1 MTEGDQYERLLSG
14 PVHLGAA
21 EWRRI
26 RRRSSLAAVSSPLLT
41 ECKIEKEVRRSI
53 QGPEP
58 DNDSERLAELAAKL
72 RDDEDASA
80 DEDREAYIFDL
91 KIFALSLKYEFPR
104 AADSESDGEMD
115 KYDVMYGIRQL
126 KAGKRFQNW
135 KNQVEKNAQAEQ
147 QKDEEQV
154 DIINE
159 FFEAIDQTVPMRNR
173 ITDQKGP

>member
-21 EWRRI
+21 EWRQI
-26 RRRSSLAAVSSPLLT
+26 RRRSSLAVVSSQLLT
-41 ECKIEKEVRRSI
+41 ECKIEKELRRSI
-53 QGPEP
+53 QDPEP
-58 DNDSERLAELAAKL
+58 DDDSDRLGELAARL
-72 RDDEDASA
+72 RNDEDASA

-91 KIFALSLKYEFPR
+91 KIFALSLKYQQPR
-104 AADSESDGEMD
+104 ATDTESDGEVD
-115 KYDVMYGIRQL
+115 KYDVVYGIRQL
-126 KAGKRFQNW
+126 KAAKRFQNW

-147 QKDEEQV
+147 QKEEEQV

>member
-1 MTEGDQYERLLSG
+1 M
-14 PVHLGAA
+14 
-21 EWRRI
+21 
-26 RRRSSLAAVSSPLLT
+26 
-41 ECKIEKEVRRSI
+41 
-53 QGPEP
+53 
-58 DNDSERLAELAAKL
+58 DN
-72 RDDEDASA
+72 
-80 DEDREAYIFDL
+80 
-91 KIFALSLKYEFPR
+91 
-104 AADSESDGEMD
+104 
-115 KYDVMYGIRQL
+115 YDVMYGIRQL